1 MQLGYTYRT
10 KEAKTMIGKEVY
22 GTIAVGYRF

>member
-1 MQLGYTYRT
+1 LGYTYRT